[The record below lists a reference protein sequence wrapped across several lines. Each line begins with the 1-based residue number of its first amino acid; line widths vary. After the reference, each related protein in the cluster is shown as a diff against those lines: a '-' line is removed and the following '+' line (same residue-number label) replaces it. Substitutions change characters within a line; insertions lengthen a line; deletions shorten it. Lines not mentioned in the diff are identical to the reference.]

1 MPLRREK
8 GFTLTELLV
17 VILIVGILTAAALPS
32 FSSFIAG
39 QRIKTA
45 SFDMLAM
52 LTLARSEAIKRDA
65 NVTVAPVNSDWAQ
78 GWTVTNSVD
87 GSVLNR
93 QNALPGISVTC
104 LQGSLA
110 AATCNSLTYN
120 ANGRCANAQA
130 IQLSSATQGV
140 NARCIGVDLSGRP
153 NSKRGNC

>member
-8 GFTLTELLV
+8 GFSLTELLV
-17 VILIVGILTAAALPS
+17 VILIVGILTAAALPA

-45 SFDMLAM
+45 SFDMMAM
-52 LTLARSEAIKRDA
+52 LTLARSESIKRDA

-87 GSVLNR
+87 GLVLNR

-104 LQGSLA
+104 LQGGVAAICGSLVY
-110 AATCNSLTYN
+110 NS
-120 ANGRCANAQA
+120 NGRCANAQS
-130 IQLSSATQGV
+130 IQLGSATPGV

-153 NSKRGNC
+153 NSKLGNC